1 MSDINVQG
9 RLDMQYLVYKGIHK
23 KEKICMYLINFS
35 SDNLKPCIY
44 NKTKL
49 DININEA
56 TKDKGD
62 IKILSIIWDCI
73 NI

>member
-9 RLDMQYLVYKGIHK
+9 RLHMQYVVYKGIHK
-23 KEKICMYLINFS
+23 KEKICMYLINFP
-35 SDNLKPCIY
+35 SDNLKPSKY

-49 DININEA
+49 DININEP

-62 IKILSIIWDCI
+62 IKILSIL
-73 NI
+73 